1 MVHMILT
8 MEKSKFIFG
17 IVLGMVLPLFIAEAY
32 LRLFPVKDIQVYLG
46 EDSPLTGFYKPHDE
60 FGVTYESWEAMS
72 RDNMLTENM
81 FETHING
88 SDSRP
93 LWIICGSSFA
103 DMLKSDMQE
112 VIQDKWIAKFHRHKV
127 ILPLQIAQLQ
137 MLLDKGIHPQK
148 IYFVL
153 LTLEGGVLA
162 EHPLTTRYISSKGA
176 LLYHPRKGPMKINWL
191 IENSRVGLTAWVRSG
206 QAIGTPGF
214 KRRHLHDSVPKQV
227 VDDFRSLFSAFAEI
241 AEEKGVEISI
251 ILVPRTRQILK
262 GADFAFQDTLGGLF
276 QELGFTV
283 IDPREEFLTANNRYE
298 LFIPDGH
305 LSKAGN
311 NIIIQLILQSESFK
325 FERGDS

>member
-1 MVHMILT
+1 
-8 MEKSKFIFG
+8 
-17 IVLGMVLPLFIAEAY
+17 
-32 LRLFPVKDIQVYLG
+32 
-46 EDSPLTGFYKPHDE
+46 
-60 FGVTYESWEAMS
+60 
-72 RDNMLTENM
+72 
-81 FETHING
+81 
-88 SDSRP
+88 
-93 LWIICGSSFA
+93 
-103 DMLKSDMQE
+103 
-112 VIQDKWIAKFHRHKV
+112 
-127 ILPLQIAQLQ
+127 
-137 MLLDKGIHPQK
+137 
-148 IYFVL
+148 
-153 LTLEGGVLA
+153 
-162 EHPLTTRYISSKGA
+162 
-176 LLYHPRKGPMKINWL
+176 
-191 IENSRVGLTAWVRSG
+191 
-206 QAIGTPGF
+206 
-214 KRRHLHDSVPKQV
+214 VPKQV